1 MRRLFVCGFVTAMA
15 LGASF
20 ALADSPKQ
28 DKTPETEK
36 SSNAQSSMKAYVD
49 PETGQLTSRP
59 TTQADAAALDSQF
72 KEDFS
77 KIQEIQK
84 ADGSTEWI
92 FNGQV
97 DSALV
102 ATRGADGKIGI
113 VCAEHGVVHD
123 HLAAPVVKGDRD
135 EK

>member
-1 MRRLFVCGFVTAMA
+1 MRCLFVCGFVTAMA
-15 LGASF
+15 LAANF

-28 DKTPETEK
+28 DKKPETEK
-36 SSNAQSSMKAYVD
+36 SAAAQSGMKVYVD
-49 PETGQLTSRP
+49 PETGQLTSRAA
-59 TTQADAAALDSQF
+59 TQADAAALDSQF
-72 KEDFS
+72 QQDFS

-84 ADGSTEWI
+84 ADGSTEWV

-102 ATRGADGKIGI
+102 ARRGADGKLEM

-123 HLAAPVVKGDRD
+123 HLAAPVANGARD

>member
-1 MRRLFVCGFVTAMA
+1 MKRLIVFGFVTATA
-15 LGASF
+15 LAANF

-28 DKTPETEK
+28 DKKSQNEK
-36 SSNAQSSMKAYVD
+36 PAVAQSGMKAYVN

-59 TTQADAAALDSQF
+59 ATQADAAALDSAF
-72 KEDFS
+72 KEDYS
-77 KIQEIQK
+77 KIQEIHK

-113 VCAEHGVVHD
+113 VCAEHGIVHD
-123 HLAAPVVKGDRD
+123 HLAAPLANGGRD
-135 EK
+135 ER

>member
-1 MRRLFVCGFVTAMA
+1 MRCLFVCGFVTAMA
-15 LGASF
+15 LAANF

-28 DKTPETEK
+28 DKKPETEK
-36 SSNAQSSMKAYVD
+36 SAAAQSGMKVYVD

-59 TTQADAAALDSQF
+59 ATQADAAALDSQF
-72 KEDFS
+72 QQDFS

-84 ADGSTEWI
+84 ADGSTEWV

-102 ATRGADGKIGI
+102 ARRGADGKLEM

-123 HLAAPVVKGDRD
+123 QLAAPATTGARD